1 MPINQNIP
9 YSPDLATRAIGHW
22 VVQLFILVSLW
33 TTGCDNPNAAAPGHP
48 NDTDVAL
55 SAAKTESAIDSV
67 DLLEI
72 DESEDFAAEF
82 EEAVLRGDHNGMTNR
97 IDWLALLATATAG
110 IDAPAD
116 FRQQFIDDALHAKG
130 DLARQLSAA
139 SRPGG
144 FRLLRVYTRD
154 DETRALFRSIFRS
167 GVRYQELILGRNADG
182 EVCAT
187 DVYFY
192 KSAERLSRTMRRMY
206 LVAAAEQ
213 PSNPLAGLLG
223 RDNDFVKHA
232 EEFRQM
238 PILLNAGKP
247 KEVAEIYDSLPTQM
261 KSEKTVMLLYVL
273 AAQRIDDATYTEA
286 IDRFRQQ
293 HPDDPCLDMV
303 SIDGYV
309 LRAQYDEA
317 LLAVDRVDEAVGG
330 DPYMN
335 VVRANIHRM
344 QGDLT
349 KSAALAQK
357 AMDQD
362 PKLLDAYWALLTVS
376 LEEKEFR
383 ETANWLTTIRDKFD
397 IEFDDIENI
406 PDYAEFL
413 ESPEYAEW
421 SKEE

>member
-1 MPINQNIP
+1 
-9 YSPDLATRAIGHW
+9 
-22 VVQLFILVSLW
+22 
-33 TTGCDNPNAAAPGHP
+33 
-48 NDTDVAL
+48 
-55 SAAKTESAIDSV
+55 
-67 DLLEI
+67 
-72 DESEDFAAEF
+72 
-82 EEAVLRGDHNGMTNR
+82 
-97 IDWLALLATATAG
+97 
-110 IDAPAD
+110 
-116 FRQQFIDDALHAKG
+116 
-130 DLARQLSAA
+130 
-139 SRPGG
+139 
-144 FRLLRVYTRD
+144 
-154 DETRALFRSIFRS
+154 
-167 GVRYQELILGRNADG
+167 
-182 EVCAT
+182 
-187 DVYFY
+187 
-192 KSAERLSRTMRRMY
+192 MRRMY

-247 KEVAEIYDSLPTQM
+247 KEAVEIYDSLPTQM
-261 KSEKTVMLLYVL
+261 KTEKTVMLLYVL
-273 AAQRIDDATYTEA
+273 AAERIDDATYTDA

-317 LLAVDRVDEAVGG
+317 LRAVDRVDEAVGG

-349 KSAALAQK
+349 TSAALAQQ

-362 PKLLDAYWALLTVS
+362 PKLVDAYWALLTVS
-376 LEEKEFR
+376 LEENEFG
-383 ETANWLTTIRDKFD
+383 ETANWLTTIREKFD
-397 IEFDDIENI
+397 IEFNDIRGI

-421 SKEE
+421 SKEETFDTQE